1 MDTDVGEEL
10 NMVWLTEPEVSQAEL
25 SKLLLGAIP
34 LYGGIIKIPGAHDAI
49 TALEA
54 RRVGF
59 KILYLSGAAYTASRG
74 LPDLGMVTA
83 SEVAERARDII
94 RATGLPLIVDIDTGY
109 GGVLDV
115 ARTAREMTEAK
126 VAAVQIEDQ
135 DMPKKCGHLND
146 KRIIPVDE
154 MVEKIRMLKTV
165 SPTLVVI
172 ARSDARAVSGLDD
185 AIERCKSYVAAGADI
200 IFPEALEGELE
211 FRKVAQQ
218 VPAPILANMTEFG
231 RTPYFNADQFADF
244 GCRLVIY
251 PVSSLRIA
259 VKAVEKLYEV
269 LLRDGTQESLVP
281 QMQTRKE
288 LYDLI
293 GYFDYE
299 ALDRK
304 IGVTH
309 LSDG

>member
-1 MDTDVGEEL
+1 
-10 NMVWLTEPEVSQAEL
+10 MVWLTEPEVSQAEL
-25 SKLLLGAIP
+25 AQRLLSAIP
-34 LYGGIIKIPGAHDAI
+34 GKGKIIKIPGAYDAI

-54 RRVGF
+54 RRAGF
-59 KILYLSGAAYTASRG
+59 KIMYLSGAAYTASRG
-74 LPDLGMVTA
+74 LPDLGMVTVG
-83 SEVAERARDII
+83 EVAERAKDII

-135 DMPKKCGHLND
+135 EMPKKCGHLND
-146 KRIIPVDE
+146 KRIIPAEE
-154 MVEKIRMLKTV
+154 MVEKIRMLKAV

-172 ARSDARAVSGLDD
+172 ARSDARSVSGLDD
-185 AIERCKSYVAAGADI
+185 AIERSRCYVEAGADV
-200 IFPEALEGELE
+200 IFPEALEGERE
-211 FRKVAQQ
+211 FRTLAQQ
-218 VPAPILANMTEFG
+218 VDAPILANMTEFG
-231 RTPYFNADQFADF
+231 RTPYFSADEFAEF

-251 PVSSLRIA
+251 PVSSLRVA
-259 VKAVEKLYEV
+259 VKAVGNLYEV

-299 ALDRK
+299 ALDRA
-304 IGVTH
+304 IVETR
-309 LSDG
+309 LPNN